1 VRFKKNAMLSRKGYS
16 VNGLREHASLTRGY
30 KIARNFS
37 GLLPHVHPEKNTGA
51 YVESDWRISRRF

>member
-1 VRFKKNAMLSRKGYS
+1 
-16 VNGLREHASLTRGY
+16 LREHASLTRGY